1 MNTRYTENI
10 KYPYTYMYSQAGF
23 PEMRIKLNGS
33 EVEVYNLKKVYLD
46 QGDISE
52 ILNEYKEEILYQ
64 LINYHIEEL
73 AEELLKHGIIL
84 CNSNLDEVYL
94 KYFDK
99 LFNEISSIKQYNEKE
114 GKELEEMLLNA
125 MDNFF
130 RKHDASGLRELENKI
145 YYLQSEIRHLELNAT
160 ITGISSLIAACLLKM
175 GVKGT

>member
-1 MNTRYTENI
+1 
-10 KYPYTYMYSQAGF
+10 MYSQEGF
-23 PEMRIKLNGS
+23 PEMRISLNGT
-33 EVEVYNLKKVYLD
+33 EIEVYNLKKVYFD
-46 QGDISE
+46 QDDISE

-73 AEELLKHGIIL
+73 AEELLKYGIVL

-99 LFNEISSIKQYNEKE
+99 LFDEISYIKQYYEKE

-130 RKHDASGLRELENKI
+130 KKHNASELRELENKI
-145 YYLQSEIRHLELNAT
+145 YDLQSKIRHLKLNVT
-160 ITGISSLIAACLLKM
+160 ITGITSLIAACLSSL
-175 GVKGT
+175 GSKGDGKE